1 MNQFKNI
8 VVVGGGYTGI
18 ATANELSNKGFSV
31 ALIEKGNY
39 LGGLGK
45 TINLSNG
52 YECEAFYH
60 HFFTHDSDL
69 LSYSEQFLKVKPKF
83 NETKMAIFFKG
94 KHNSWNGI
102 IDLIKYPHINLIGK
116 VRFLLA
122 TLLLSKKLMNS
133 KFLDNT
139 NLSNGLLKLYGDK
152 SYTSIWNPMIKG
164 KFGNK
169 VDSIPLRWMEGRLK
183 QRIESRKGGKEKL
196 GFLEGSLSKLTNS
209 ITNNIK
215 KHKSEILTNSLIENI
230 IFNKDTKKYE
240 LLVNENGLRRNI
252 FTDKI
257 IFTTSSK
264 VANKL
269 VANIETNNKNWLNH
283 KYFTAYC
290 VVIELKESLSEY
302 YWTNIADRE
311 LFFCGYI
318 EQTRLTGNA
327 EYGGLHIA
335 YLTKYVYL
343 DENEEI
349 LSDEDLKQKAYY
361 ALTKL
366 FPEKRLEKIV
376 KNLYF
381 SISKNAQVV
390 TDFNFKETN
399 MERLKSHNL
408 FLGNMSNVY
417 PDERS
422 INNAIKVGKKLAD
435 LASCNSN

>member
-1 MNQFKNI
+1 MHQFKNI

-18 ATANELSNKGFSV
+18 AAANELSNKGFSV

-45 TINLSNG
+45 TIKLSNG

-60 HFFTHDSDL
+60 HFFTHDCDL

-102 IDLIKYPHINLIGK
+102 IDLIKYPHINLVGK

-122 TLLLSKKLMNS
+122 TLLLSKRLMNS

-139 NLSNGLLKLYGDK
+139 NLSNGLLKLYGSK

-183 QRIESRKGGKEKL
+183 QRIESRKAGKEKL
-196 GFLEGSLSKLTNS
+196 GFLVGSLSKLTDS

-215 KHKSEILTNSLIENI
+215 KNKSEILTNSLIENI
-230 IFNKDTKKYE
+230 TLNKDTNKYE
-240 LLVNENGLRRNI
+240 LFIEKNDLKKI
-252 FTDKI
+252 IYADKI

-269 VANIETNNKNWLNH
+269 ISNIETHNKNWLNH

-302 YWTNIADRE
+302 YWTNIADRD

-327 EYGGLHIA
+327 EYGGLNIA

-343 DENEEI
+343 DENEKT
-349 LSDEDLKQKAYY
+349 LSNEDLKQKAYF
-361 ALTKL
+361 ALKKL
-366 FPEKRLEKIV
+366 FPERKIEEIV

-381 SISKNAQVV
+381 SISENAQVV

-399 MERLKSHNL
+399 MELLKKHNL

-422 INNAIKVGKKLAD
+422 INNAIKVGKKLAN
-435 LASCNSN
+435 LAIKNLN

>member
-1 MNQFKNI
+1 MDQLSNI
-8 VVVGGGYTGI
+8 VIVGGGYTGI
-18 ATANELSNKGFSV
+18 AAANELSAKGFSV
-31 ALIEKGNY
+31 ALIEKGDY

-45 TINLSNG
+45 TIKLSNG
-52 YECEAFYH
+52 FECEAFYH
-60 HFFTHDSDL
+60 HFFTHDNDL
-69 LSYSEQFLKVKPKF
+69 LNYSKQFLEVKPKF

-102 IDLIKYPHINLIGK
+102 IDLVKYPHINLVGK
-116 VRFLLA
+116 LRFLLA
-122 TLLLSKKLMNS
+122 TLLLSKKLIND

-152 SYTSIWNPMIKG
+152 SYNSIWNPMIKG

-169 VDSIPLRWMEGRLK
+169 VNSIPLRWMEGRLK
-183 QRIESRKGGKEKL
+183 QRIESRKAGKEKL
-196 GFLEGSLSKLTNS
+196 GFLEGSLSKLTNA
-209 ITNNIK
+209 IVNNIK
-215 KHKSEILTNSLIENI
+215 KNKSEILTNTLIENI
-230 IFNKDTKKYE
+230 FFNKETKKYE
-240 LLVNENGLRRNI
+240 LALDSNGLRRNI
-252 FTDKI
+252 DADKI

-269 VANIETNNKNWLNH
+269 IENIEISNKNWLNH

-302 YWTNIADRE
+302 YWTNIADRD

-327 EYGGLHIA
+327 EYGGLNIA

-343 DENEEI
+343 DENQKT
-349 LSDEDLKQKAYY
+349 LSNEDLKQKTYY
-361 ALTKL
+361 ALRKL
-366 FPEKRLEKIV
+366 FPERKIEKIV

-381 SISKNAQVV
+381 SISENAQVV

-399 MERLKSHNL
+399 MELLKNHNL

-422 INNAIKVGKKLAD
+422 INNAIKVGKNLARIAIKN
-435 LASCNSN
+435 LK

>member
-1 MNQFKNI
+1 MDQFIDI

-18 ATANELSNKGFSV
+18 AAANELSIKGFSV
-31 ALIEKGNY
+31 ALIEKGDY

-45 TINLSNG
+45 TIKLSNG
-52 YECEAFYH
+52 FECEAFYH
-60 HFFTHDSDL
+60 HFFTHDNEL
-69 LSYSEQFLKVKPKF
+69 LNYSKQFLKVKPKF

-102 IDLIKYPHINLIGK
+102 IDLVKYPHINLFGK
-116 VRFLLA
+116 LRFLCA
-122 TLLLSKKLMNS
+122 TLLLSKKLISN

-152 SYTSIWNPMIKG
+152 SYNSVWNPMIKG

-169 VDSIPLRWMEGRLK
+169 VNSIPLRWMEGRLK
-183 QRIESRKGGKEKL
+183 QRIESRKAGKEKL
-196 GFLEGSLSKLTNS
+196 GFLEGSLSKLTNA
-209 ITNNIK
+209 IVNNIK
-215 KHKSEILTNSLIENI
+215 KYKSVILTNTLIENI
-230 IFNKDTKKYE
+230 LFNNQTNKYE
-240 LLVNENGLRRNI
+240 FVLETNGLRRNI
-252 FTDKI
+252 YADKI
-257 IFTTSSK
+257 IFTTSSR

-269 VANIETNNKNWLNH
+269 IGNIETSQKNWLNH

-302 YWTNIADRE
+302 YWTNIADRD

-327 EYGGLHIA
+327 EYGGLNIA

-343 DENEEI
+343 DKNEKT
-349 LSDEDLKQKAYY
+349 LSNEDLKQKAYY
-361 ALTKL
+361 ALRKL
-366 FPEKRLEKIV
+366 FPERKIEKIV

-381 SISKNAQVV
+381 SISENAQVV

-399 MERLKSHNL
+399 MELLKNHNL

-422 INNAIKVGKKLAD
+422 INNAIKVGKI
-435 LASCNSN
+435 LASLAIKNFN

>member
-102 IDLIKYPHINLIGK
+102 IDLIKYPHINLVGK

-183 QRIESRKGGKEKL
+183 QRVESRKAGKEKL
-196 GFLEGSLSKLTNS
+196 GFLEGSLSKLTDS

-240 LLVNENGLRRNI
+240 LLVDENGLRRNI

-269 VANIETNNKNWLNH
+269 IENIETSHKNWLNH

-302 YWTNIADRE
+302 YWTNIADRD

-318 EQTRLTGNA
+318 EQTRLTGNS
-327 EYGGLHIA
+327 EYGGLNIA

-343 DENEEI
+343 DENEKT
-349 LSDEDLKQKAYY
+349 LSNEDLKQKAYY
-361 ALTKL
+361 ALRKL
-366 FPEKRLEKIV
+366 FPERNIEKIV

-381 SISKNAQVV
+381 SISENAQVV

-399 MERLKSHNL
+399 MELLKKHNL

-422 INNAIKVGKKLAD
+422 INNAIKVGKKLAS
-435 LASCNSN
+435 LAIKNFK

>member
-1 MNQFKNI
+1 MDQFKNI

-18 ATANELSNKGFSV
+18 AAANELSNKGFSV
-31 ALIEKGNY
+31 ALIEKTDY

-45 TINLSNG
+45 TIKLSNG

-60 HFFTHDSDL
+60 HFFTHDNDL
-69 LSYSEQFLKVKPKF
+69 LSYSKQYLKVMPKF
-83 NETKMAIFFKG
+83 NETKMAIFFKS

-102 IDLIKYPHINLIGK
+102 IDLVKYPHINLVGK

-139 NLSNGLLKLYGDK
+139 NLSNGLLKLYGNK
-152 SYTSIWNPMIKG
+152 SYTSIWDPMIKG

-169 VDSIPLRWMEGRLK
+169 VNSIPLRWMEGRLK
-183 QRIESRKGGKEKL
+183 QRIESRKSGKEKL

-209 ITNNIK
+209 IVNNIK
-215 KHKSEILTNSLIENI
+215 TNNSEILTNTLIENI
-230 IFNKDTKKYE
+230 LFNKDTKKYE
-240 LLVNENGLRRNI
+240 LFIEKNGLKRNI
-252 FTDKI
+252 YADKI

-269 VANIETNNKNWLNH
+269 IENIKTNNKNWSNH

-290 VVIELKESLSEY
+290 VLIELRESLSEY
-302 YWTNIADRE
+302 YWVNIADRD

-318 EQTRLTGNA
+318 EQTRLTSNE
-327 EYGGLHIA
+327 EYGGLNIA

-343 DENEEI
+343 NENEKT
-349 LSDEDLKQKAYY
+349 LSNEDLKQKAYF
-361 ALTKL
+361 ALRKL
-366 FPEKRLEKIV
+366 FPERNIEKIV

-381 SISKNAQVV
+381 SISENAQVV

-399 MERLKSHNL
+399 MELLKNHNL

-422 INNAIKVGKKLAD
+422 INNAIKVGKT
-435 LASCNSN
+435 LASFASRKL

>member
-1 MNQFKNI
+1 MDQIINI
-8 VVVGGGYTGI
+8 VVVGGGYTGL
-18 ATANELSNKGFSV
+18 AAANELSSKGFSV
-31 ALIEKGNY
+31 ALIEKGDY

-45 TINLSNG
+45 TIKLSNG
-52 YECEAFYH
+52 FECEAFYH
-60 HFFTHDSDL
+60 HFFTHDNDL
-69 LSYSEQFLKVKPKF
+69 LNYSKKFLKVKPKF

-102 IDLIKYPHINLIGK
+102 IDLVKYPHINLVGK
-116 VRFLLA
+116 LRFLLA
-122 TLLLSKKLMNS
+122 TLLLSKKLINN

-152 SYTSIWNPMIKG
+152 SYNSIWNPMIKG

-169 VDSIPLRWMEGRLK
+169 VNSIPLRWMEGRLK
-183 QRIESRKGGKEKL
+183 QRIESRKAGKEKL
-196 GFLEGSLSKLTNS
+196 GFLEGSLSKLTNA
-209 ITNNIK
+209 IVNNIK
-215 KHKSEILTNSLIENI
+215 KYKSEILTNTIIENI
-230 IFNKDTKKYE
+230 LFNKETKKYE
-240 LLVNENGLRRNI
+240 LFLETNGLSRNI
-252 FTDKI
+252 HADKI

-269 VANIETNNKNWLNH
+269 TENVATSLKKWSNH
-283 KYFTAYC
+283 KYFAAYC

-302 YWTNIADRE
+302 YWTNIADRD

-327 EYGGLHIA
+327 EYGGLNIA

-343 DENEEI
+343 DENEKT
-349 LSDEDLKQKAYY
+349 LSNEDLKDKAYY
-361 ALTKL
+361 ALRKL
-366 FPEKRLEKIV
+366 FPEKKIEKIV

-381 SISKNAQVV
+381 SISENAQVV

-399 MERLKSHNL
+399 MELLKNHNL

-422 INNAIKVGKKLAD
+422 INNAIKVGKILAT
-435 LASCNSN
+435 LAIKKF